1 MIPPQG
7 VIEDPGPSL
16 DAGASLLGVYGLRNP
31 TILWLLNRRPDLLVE
46 TPQEWRQ
53 QDPGP
58 APLCDCMVP
67 DFPTAPIGEDDAGAE
82 LVGIDVSAIGDPTRS
97 PVVRI
102 PWELW
107 HHPCGR
113 RMIFRYVNGRPAWVC
128 LAHDSDASPDYPYHY
143 RPISRPPAKLAQLPE
158 FNLWKEIGLALEG
171 VQRDLVFDR
180 GAWRLV

>member
-53 QDPGP
+53 QDPGRPP
-58 APLCDCMVP
+58 ACDCMVP
-67 DFPTAPIGEDDAGAE
+67 DFPVSDSSVAIRAQ
-82 LVGIDVSAIGDPTRS
+82 VGPEGIGDPEVV
-97 PVVRI
+97 PVVQI

-107 HHPCGR
+107 HHECGR
-113 RMIFRYVNGRPAWVC
+113 AMVFRYVQGRPAWVC
-128 LAHDSDASPDYPYHY
+128 MAHDNAADGSYPYYFKHI
-143 RPISRPPAKLAQLPE
+143 PRPPAKLAQLPE